1 MNQSLFS
8 ETEAGTG
15 ISNDTHQHLSNNPG
29 VSESCSDSPLKWFE
43 ENEKGYMLSTLV
55 K

>member
-1 MNQSLFS
+1 MNQSLLS